1 MLLKIIIIVNLENQL
16 IIILIFKFIRKMLV
30 IFNDLIV
37 KIM

>member
-37 KIM
+37 